1 MVARTFKMVILFF
14 LFLQTKEVLSFLQS
28 RKESRKIAIDS
39 PKEWGAHISVTI
51 KGIHLRK
58 TVSHLFSEK
67 KYETIDLE

>member
-1 MVARTFKMVILFF
+1 MVILFF
-14 LFLQTKEVLSFLQS
+14 IFLQTKEVLSFFQS
-28 RKESRKIAIDS
+28 RRERKIAIDS
-39 PKEWGAHISVTI
+39 PKGWGAHKTVKI